1 MVSLIQRDSGSDTAA
16 LINQCI
22 VEGKI
27 VPVQITCQLLKK
39 GMEKHGWNQK
49 RFLID
54 GFPRNQDNFDGWD
67 QVIGTSVDV
76 PFCVFLDADEDT
88 MIQRIQERS
97 KTSGRNDDNI
107 ESLRKRFATFKNESM
122 PIIEFYD
129 KQGKMRKID
138 GLKPIDEVFAQFEG
152 IFKDFF

>member
-1 MVSLIQRDSGSDTAA
+1 
-16 LINQCI
+16 
-22 VEGKI
+22 
-27 VPVQITCQLLKK
+27 
-39 GMEKHGWNQK
+39 
-49 RFLID
+49 
-54 GFPRNQDNFDGWD
+54 
-67 QVIGTSVDV
+67 
-76 PFCVFLDADEDT
+76 

-152 IFKDFF
+152 IFKDFFWIKD

>member
-1 MVSLIQRDSGSDTAA
+1 MQRDSGSDTAA

-39 GMEKHGWNQK
+39 GMEKHGWNKK

-67 QVIGTSVDV
+67 QVLGTSVDV

-138 GLKPIDEVFAQFEG
+138 GLKPVDDVFAQFEG